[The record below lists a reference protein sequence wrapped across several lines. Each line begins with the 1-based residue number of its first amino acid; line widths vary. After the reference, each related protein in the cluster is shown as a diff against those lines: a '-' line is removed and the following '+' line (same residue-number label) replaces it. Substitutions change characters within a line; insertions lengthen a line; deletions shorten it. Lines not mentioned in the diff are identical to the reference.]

1 MSNEQVVLNV
11 SAYMTSNPITVS
23 HDISFFDAVTKMYK
37 NVIGNLIVVK
47 DNEVIGLLTERQILQ
62 YLVTE
67 KIIHDKPMSHVATS
81 MFTKISPDTLLLD
94 AAKVRFEKKRKLL
107 VFDNEKLVGILTTSD
122 MLRGLRKLS
131 TAPRLDKVIA
141 STIYTCSYYDS
152 LFDQIKLMN
161 EKRIGSVIVTKDG
174 KPYGIFTERDLIDN
188 ILAIAADMSET
199 VGPYSSHPLV
209 TAEVGINFH
218 DAAAIMADKEIKR
231 LPLTSQGQITTI
243 VCACDLLRAFE
254 TQ

>member
-1 MSNEQVVLNV
+1 MSNEQVALNV

-81 MFTKISPDTLLLD
+81 MFTKISPDTSLLD
-94 AAKVRFEKKRKLL
+94 AAKIRFEKKRKLL
-107 VFDNEKLVGILTTSD
+107 VFDHEKLVGILTTSD

-131 TAPRLDKVIA
+131 TAPKLDKVIA
-141 STIYTCSYYDS
+141 PTIYTCSYDDS
-152 LFDQIKLMN
+152 LFEQIKLMD
-161 EKRIGSVIVTKDG
+161 EKRVGSVIVTKDG
-174 KPYGIFTERDLIDN
+174 KPYGIFTERDLINN
-188 ILAIAADMSET
+188 ILAIGADMSES
-199 VGPYSSHPLV
+199 VGQYSSHPLV

-218 DAAAIMADKEIKR
+218 DAATIMADKEIKR
-231 LPLTSQGQITTI
+231 LPLTSQGKITTI

>member
-37 NVIGNLIVVK
+37 NGIGNLIVVK

-67 KIIHDKPMSHVATS
+67 KTIHDKPMSHVATS
-81 MFTKISPDTLLLD
+81 MFTKISPDTSLLD
-94 AAKVRFEKKRKLL
+94 AAKIRFEKKRKLL

-131 TAPRLDKVIA
+131 TAPKLDKVIA
-141 STIYTCSYYDS
+141 PTIYTCSYDDS
-152 LFDQIKLMN
+152 LFEQIKLMD
-161 EKRIGSVIVTKDG
+161 EKRVGSVIVTKDG
-174 KPYGIFTERDLIDN
+174 KPYGIFTERDLINN
-188 ILAIAADMSET
+188 ILAIGADMSES
-199 VGPYSSHPLV
+199 VGQYSSHPLV

-218 DAAAIMADKEIKR
+218 DAATIMADKEIKR

-254 TQ
+254 TP

>member
-11 SAYMTSNPITVS
+11 SAHMTSNPITVS
-23 HDISFFDAVTKMYK
+23 HDISFFDDVTKMYK
-37 NVIGNLIVVK
+37 NGIGNLIVVK

-67 KIIHDKPMSHVATS
+67 KIIHDKPMSLVATS
-81 MFTKISPDTLLLD
+81 MFTKISPDTSLLD
-94 AAKVRFEKKRKLL
+94 AAKIRFEKKRKLL

-131 TAPRLDKVIA
+131 TAPKLDKVIA
-141 STIYTCSYYDS
+141 PTIYTCSYEHS
-152 LFDQIKLMN
+152 LFEQIKLMD
-161 EKRIGSVIVTKDG
+161 EKRVGSVIVTKDG
-174 KPYGIFTERDLIDN
+174 KPYGIFTERDLINN
-188 ILAIAADMSET
+188 ILAIGADMSES
-199 VGPYSSHPLV
+199 VGQYSSHPLV

-218 DAAAIMADKEIKR
+218 DAATIMADKEIKR
-231 LPLTSQGQITTI
+231 LPLISQGQITTI

>member
-47 DNEVIGLLTERQILQ
+47 DNKVIGLLTERQILQ

-81 MFTKISPDTLLLD
+81 MFTKISPDTSLLD
-94 AAKVRFEKKRKLL
+94 AAKIRFEKKRKLL

-131 TAPRLDKVIA
+131 TAPKLDKVIA
-141 STIYTCSYYDS
+141 PTIYTCSYDDS
-152 LFDQIKLMN
+152 LFEQIKLMD
-161 EKRIGSVIVTKDG
+161 EKRVGSVIVTKDG
-174 KPYGIFTERDLIDN
+174 KPYGIFTERDLINN
-188 ILAIAADMSET
+188 ILAIGADMSES
-199 VGPYSSHPLV
+199 VGQYSSHPLV

-218 DAAAIMADKEIKR
+218 DAATIMADKEIKR
-231 LPLTSQGQITTI
+231 LPLISQGQITTI